1 MCEAFYSKSG
11 QTSQISGKFCDVA
24 FGFQNLKELQQTIS
38 GYFTVVQ
45 MEKIKTGSS
54 FLPIKG
60 LTTKWLDIN

>member
-38 GYFTVVQ
+38 GYFT
-45 MEKIKTGSS
+45 SS
-54 FLPIKG
+54 DGKNQNRVIISS
-60 LTTKWLDIN
+60 D